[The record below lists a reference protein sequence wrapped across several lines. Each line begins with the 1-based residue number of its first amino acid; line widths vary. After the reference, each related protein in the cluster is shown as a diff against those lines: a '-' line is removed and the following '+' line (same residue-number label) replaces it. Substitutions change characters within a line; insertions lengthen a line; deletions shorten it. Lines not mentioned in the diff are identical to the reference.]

1 MLGAIMFICGVVFT
15 LVLISLY
22 AILRISSECARHEE
36 EYRLK
41 RKPNRKEYLRDYM
54 REWRKKNR
62 EHYNEYQRNY
72 QKEKKNGKK

>member
-41 RKPNRKEYLRDYM
+41 RKPNKKEYLREYM